1 MYKLKI
7 KYYYY
12 YLFNSNNNIDM
23 SASSS
28 EQTPNNPPTTATP
41 TTPPTITT
49 IKSTKSSEQVIDPVV
64 SIYVFTGI
72 TLVYFIFK
80 YLMPERESVL
90 FIIYFILVL
99 ASQFGLNV
107 YLAKQMCN
115 SPSNVGTAALATFLP
130 WIFIFGLLNLLLGMF
145 PGWLS
150 AFSNTIGYAIASV
163 AGVASLFTDQLLN
176 VGNPPSKDAFKV
188 IQNVTNDPSTIINT
202 INDEDLENFWNNS
215 IKVQFFNS
223 FKQVTPGV
231 EPPPQYTQLK
241 NFIRLKN
248 IVSYFIWYLLTG
260 ILITSVSYN
269 YMLSVP
275 CVQTPKQA
283 RQSAAQ
289 FIASQSA
296 KQQASAGAKA
306 NMPVYKTDGK

>member
-1 MYKLKI
+1 
-7 KYYYY
+7 
-12 YLFNSNNNIDM
+12 M
-23 SASSS
+23 SSPQQDPNAV
-28 EQTPNNPPTTATP
+28 TPPVTPPITPPVATTATAN
-41 TTPPTITT
+41 
-49 IKSTKSSEQVIDPVV
+49 KGGIDPVV

-72 TLVYFIFK
+72 TLVYFILK
-80 YLMPERESVL
+80 YLMPQRESVL
-90 FIIYFILVL
+90 FIVYFLLVL
-99 ASQFGLNV
+99 SSQFGLNI

-115 SPSNVGTAALATFLP
+115 SPSNVGTAALATFMP
-130 WIFIFGLLNLLLGMF
+130 WIFIFGVLNLLLNIF

-163 AGVASLFTDQLLN
+163 AGVASFFTDQLLN
-176 VGNPPSKDAFKV
+176 VNVGNTSSKDAFKV

-202 INDEDLENFWNNS
+202 INDENVENFWNKS

-223 FKQVTPGV
+223 FQEVKPGV
-231 EPPPQYTQLK
+231 DPPREFTQLK

-260 ILITSVSYN
+260 ILITSISYN

-283 RQSAAQ
+283 RDLAAQ
-289 FIASQSA
+289 FLANQNA
-296 KQQASAGAKA
+296 KKQASDDAKA
-306 NMPVYKTDGK
+306 KMPIYKTDGK

>member
-1 MYKLKI
+1 
-7 KYYYY
+7 
-12 YLFNSNNNIDM
+12 M
-23 SASSS
+23 SSLA
-28 EQTPNNPPTTATP
+28 PPAP
-41 TTPPTITT
+41 PAPTPPAP
-49 IKSTKSSEQVIDPVV
+49 TKTSGGMDPVA
-64 SIYVFTGI
+64 SIYVYTGI

-80 YLMPERESVL
+80 YLMPERESIL

-99 ASQFGLNV
+99 ASQFALNIS
-107 YLAKQMCN
+107 LAKQMCN
-115 SPSNVGTAALATFLP
+115 SPSNVGTAALATFIP
-130 WIFIFGLLNLLLGMF
+130 WLFIFGLLNLLLNVF

-176 VGNPPSKDAFKV
+176 VGKPPNKDAFKV

-202 INDEDLENFWNNS
+202 INDDNVQEFWNKS
-215 IKVQFFNS
+215 IDVNFFNS
-223 FKQVTPGV
+223 FPQVKSGT
-231 EPPPQYTQLK
+231 EPPPQFTQLK

-260 ILITSVSYN
+260 ILITSISYN

-289 FIASQSA
+289 FLASQTA
-296 KQQASAGAKA
+296 KQQASDDTKA

>member
-1 MYKLKI
+1 
-7 KYYYY
+7 
-12 YLFNSNNNIDM
+12 M
-23 SASSS
+23 SSPQQDPNASA
-28 EQTPNNPPTTATP
+28 PKAPVATTATRP
-41 TTPPTITT
+41 VAAN
-49 IKSTKSSEQVIDPVV
+49 KGGIDPVV

-72 TLVYFIFK
+72 TLVYFILK
-80 YLMPERESVL
+80 YLIPQRESML

-99 ASQFGLNV
+99 VSQFGLNI

-115 SPSNVGTAALATFLP
+115 SPSNVGTAALATFMP
-130 WIFIFGLLNLLLGMF
+130 WIFIFGVLNLLLNVF

-150 AFSNTIGYAIASV
+150 AFSNTIGYAVANV
-163 AGVASLFTDQLLN
+163 AGVASFFTDQLLN
-176 VGNPPSKDAFKV
+176 VNVGNTSSKDAFKV

-202 INDEDLENFWNNS
+202 INDENVENFWNKS
-215 IKVQFFNS
+215 IKVQFFKS
-223 FKQVTPGV
+223 FQEVKPGGV
-231 EPPPQYTQLK
+231 DPPPEFTQLK

-260 ILITSVSYN
+260 ILITSLSYN

-283 RQSAAQ
+283 RDLAAQ
-289 FIASQSA
+289 FLANQNA
-296 KQQASAGAKA
+296 KKQASDDAKA